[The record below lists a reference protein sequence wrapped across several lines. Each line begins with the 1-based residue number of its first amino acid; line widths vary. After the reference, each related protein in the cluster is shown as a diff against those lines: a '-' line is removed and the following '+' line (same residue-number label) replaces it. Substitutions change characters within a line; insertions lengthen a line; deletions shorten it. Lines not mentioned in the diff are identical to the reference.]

1 MPFVLVMLL
10 LLTLGHLV
18 KYLFVVPVVVRFV
31 ERLVDMVFVKV
42 IMQTFALMRW
52 QETFH
57 KEDAEFDFVKAK
69 TGKLFVD
76 RSKHIKAG

>member
-1 MPFVLVMLL
+1 MLL